1 MGRVHRTKLPN
12 RSARESLKGSSG
24 DARQQLGSLSVRSG
38 AGGSGLRN
46 LCTMAV
52 TRRAAVARGLEN
64 AVTELN
70 GKAKSQMTAKRAALE
85 EIGNKVTTRGTRV
98 TKKTDC
104 FKSSVKPGKMTNT
117 IIPPKPPAAVKQVL
131 KETTV
136 PKVLSPVPMDVS
148 MQEEDL
154 CQAFSDVLLNN
165 VEDIDAEDCGNPQLC
180 SDYVKDIYLYLR
192 QLELQQ
198 SVRPRYL
205 DGKTVNGRMRAI
217 LVDWLVQVHSRFQL
231 LQETLYMC
239 VAIMDRFLQTHSVPR
254 KRLQLV
260 GVTALLLASK
270 YEEMFS
276 PDIADFVYIT
286 DNAYTG
292 AEVREME
299 MTILKEL
306 NFDLGRP
313 LPLHFLRRAS
323 KAGEADAE
331 QHTLAKYLMELT
343 LIDYDMVHHHP
354 SEIAAAAL
362 CLSQKILGQNK
373 WGTKQQ
379 YYTGYAED
387 SLVMIMK
394 HMAKNVVKVNENL
407 TKYTAIKNKY
417 ASSKLLRISTI
428 PQLNCKTIKDL
439 ASSLL

>member
-1 MGRVHRTKLPN
+1 MALP
-12 RSARESLKGSSG
+12 
-24 DARQQLGSLSVRSG
+24 
-38 AGGSGLRN
+38 
-46 LCTMAV
+46 
-52 TRRAAVARGLEN
+52 RRAAIPRGIEN
-64 AVTELN
+64 AVNELSY
-70 GKAKSQMTAKRAALE
+70 KAKTQVTGKRAALE
-85 EIGNKVTTRGTRV
+85 EIGNKVSTRGTHV
-98 TKKTDC
+98 AKKTEC
-104 FKSSVKPGKMTNT
+104 FKPSIKPTKGPSKMTN
-117 IIPPKPPAAVKQVL
+117 IIALPKPPAVVNQVS
-131 KETTV
+131 KETGV

-165 VEDIDAEDCGNPQLC
+165 IEDIDAEDWENPQLC

-198 SVRPRYL
+198 SVRPCYL
-205 DGKTVNGRMRAI
+205 DGKAINGRMRAI

-239 VAIMDRFLQTHSVPR
+239 VAVMDRFLQSHPVPR

-276 PDIADFVYIT
+276 PDVADFVYIT
-286 DNAYTG
+286 DNAYTSD
-292 AEVREME
+292 EVREME
-299 MTILKEL
+299 IVILKEL

-343 LIDYDMVHHHP
+343 LVDYDMVHHHP

-362 CLSQKILGQNK
+362 CLSQKILGHNK
-373 WGTKQQ
+373 W
-379 YYTGYAED
+379 
-387 SLVMIMK
+387 
-394 HMAKNVVKVNENL
+394 
-407 TKYTAIKNKY
+407 AIKNKY
-417 ASSKLLRISTI
+417 ASSKLLMISTI
-428 PQLNCKTIKDL
+428 PQLNCKIIKDL
-439 ASSLL
+439 ASSLV

>member
-1 MGRVHRTKLPN
+1 
-12 RSARESLKGSSG
+12 
-24 DARQQLGSLSVRSG
+24 
-38 AGGSGLRN
+38 
-46 LCTMAV
+46 
-52 TRRAAVARGLEN
+52 VARGMEN
-64 AVTELN
+64 AVAGVN
-70 GKAKSQMTAKRAALE
+70 NKAKAQVTGKRAVLE
-85 EIGNKVTTRGTRV
+85 EISNKVTRGSHV
-98 TKKTDC
+98 VKKTDC
-104 FKSSVKPGKMTNT
+104 LKATAKPTKGLSKMTNT
-117 IIPPKPPAAVKQVL
+117 VVAPKPPAAVNHTV

-165 VEDIDAEDCGNPQLC
+165 IEDIDAEDTGNPQLC

-198 SVRPRYL
+198 SVRPHYL
-205 DGKTVNGRMRAI
+205 NGKTINGRMRAI

-239 VAIMDRFLQTHSVPR
+239 VAVMDRFLQNYPVPR

-270 YEEMFS
+270 YEETYT
-276 PDIADFVYIT
+276 PDLADFVYIT

-299 MTILKEL
+299 MVILKEL

-323 KAGEADAE
+323 KAGEANAE

-343 LIDYDMVHHHP
+343 LIDYDMVHHLP

-362 CLSQKILGQNK
+362 CLSQKILGHEK

-379 YYTGYAED
+379 YYTGYTED
-387 SLVMIMK
+387 SLVMVMK
-394 HMAKNVVKVNENL
+394 HMAKNVVKVNANL

-417 ASSKLLRISTI
+417 ASSKLLRISKIT
-428 PQLNCKTIKDL
+428 QLDCDTIKDL
-439 ASSLL
+439 AASLL